1 VPSVFNKSNLPR
13 YLTAILAIVVLL
25 VSFQFRTLNF
35 TGLLLGQGADDLRP
49 WIIIT
54 NKVIRYLVN
63 DLAALALLWVIF
75 QRRDF
80 LQLAVAV
87 LLFGLIVLLPL
98 YFVGFFYFQDRLG
111 VTLSY
116 LHRLV
121 MNPTL
126 MMLLIPLFYYVKDE
140 ERRMKEGKDEGRE
153 G

>member
-1 VPSVFNKSNLPR
+1 MRWQRWGIAAVAML
-13 YLTAILAIVVLL
+13 VLL

-35 TGLLLGQGADDLRP
+35 TGLLLGQGGDDLRP

-63 DLAALALLWVIF
+63 DLAALALLWIIF
-75 QRRDF
+75 QRRDY

-87 LLFGLIVLLPL
+87 LLFGLIILLPL
-98 YFVGFFYFQDRLG
+98 YFVGYFYFRDSLG

-126 MMLLIPLFYYVKDE
+126 MMLLIPLFYLQKKIE
-140 ERRMKEGKDEGRE
+140 EGGGKRE
-153 G
+153 D